1 MHFAGYQQKRLIHG
15 MNKRANLLRF
25 LPFAAFCVIG
35 LALFASAAHAADL
48 TDLDITNL
56 MEIPITT
63 ASKYEQKPTEAPAS
77 TTVITSEDIKRY
89 GYRTLGDALA
99 SVPGFYVSYDRNY
112 QFLGA
117 RGVNLGD
124 FNSRILLLV
133 DGHRINSDLTDGA
146 FIDTAFILDVDLIE
160 RIEIVRGPGSVLY
173 GDNAFFGVIN
183 VITRRAN
190 SVNGAE
196 VSGSYGEFNTYQTR
210 VSVGKIFTN
219 GMELLL

>member
-1 MHFAGYQQKRLIHG
+1 